1 MTSAGSSGVLG
12 MALDAI
18 RRVPIVKYCFVGF
31 VNVKPTYMARQMVYG
46 WREARNSSIYRCV
59 NA

>member
-12 MALDAI
+12 MALGAI
-18 RRVPIVKYCFVGF
+18 RRASIVKYGFVGF
-31 VNVKPTYMARQMVYG
+31 LNVKSTYTVRQMVYG
-46 WREARNSSIYRCV
+46 WKEARNSSIHRCV

>member
-12 MALDAI
+12 MALGAI
-18 RRVPIVKYCFVGF
+18 RRASIVTYCFVGF
-31 VNVKPTYMARQMVYG
+31 VNLKPTCMVRQRVYG
-46 WREARNSSIYRCV
+46 WREARNSSIYRRV